1 VCIVCGPDGN
11 RFLQSIGAR
20 YGASGIRSPSRF
32 TAEEIAPPVAPP
44 LDPTDQTDLVGPAD
58 VILRGGSILTM
69 QRGADVA
76 EAVALRA
83 GRIQRIG
90 DEDSVRDLRGRLTR
104 TVDLDGQT
112 LMPGFIIADWHPP
125 ISLLCDWLDADQTS
139 ERALDAALAERSNEW
154 LALRIG
160 DCADDQAKAT
170 IVAGSSRPAVA
181 VDRTGAILEASAAA
195 ATLAPALNLTR
206 NQETASQT
214 RPHVSALVPNFLERL
229 AVSRE
234 SLGARLSV
242 LFREAAR
249 RGVTTLRLCGLDA
262 LAGPDDAN
270 LVRSAAG
277 ESPLLRLRGA
287 VDGRLAL
294 QVGVAR
300 LPVGFGDDMFRVD
313 TATLWIDEDDDDAHE
328 LAETLAALRSLG
340 WRVTLHAASLA
351 AVELACESLT
361 AAVRSGARFDAS
373 DGVELRAAPP
383 AETWALIQQLG
394 VSVGF
399 TLNGPPENP
408 VDLGWPTNVPV
419 SLAGDLMAGPP
430 EPLRMLSKMN
440 WFGRFSRAEGLSS
453 ITLAAATRCGAR
465 TILGS
470 LEVGKY
476 ADLVFV
482 NSDPRQID
490 AHGPPKIHCLKTW
503 IAGHEV
509 RA

>member
-1 VCIVCGPDGN
+1 MCIICGPDGS

-20 YGASGIRSPSRF
+20 YGAIGMRGPSRF
-32 TAEEIAPPVAPP
+32 AAEEIAPPVAPP
-44 LDPTDQTDLVGPAD
+44 LDPTDQTDLAGPAD

-69 QRGADVA
+69 QRGANVA

-104 TVDLDGQT
+104 IVDLDGQT

-139 ERALDAALAERSNEW
+139 EGALAAALAERSNEW
-154 LALRIG
+154 LVLRMG
-160 DCADDQAKAT
+160 DCAEDQVKAT

-195 ATLAPALNLTR
+195 ATLAPALNLAR
-206 NQETASQT
+206 DQETASQT
-214 RPHVSALVPNFLERL
+214 RPHVSALVPNFLGRL
-229 AVSRE
+229 AVPRE
-234 SLGARLSV
+234 ALGARLRV

-249 RGVTTLRLCGLDA
+249 RGVTTLRFCGLGA

-270 LVRSAAG
+270 LVRAAVG
-277 ESPLLRLRGA
+277 ELPLLRLRGA

-294 QVGVAR
+294 HGELAR

-313 TATLWIDEDDDDAHE
+313 TATLRIDEDDDDAHE
-328 LAETLAALRSLG
+328 LAVTLAALRSLG
-340 WRVTLHAASLA
+340 WRVMLHAASSP
-351 AVELACESLT
+351 AVELACGSLT
-361 AAVRSGARFDAS
+361 AAVRSGVRFDVS
-373 DGVELRAAPP
+373 DGVELCAAPP

-399 TLNGPPENP
+399 TLNAPHENP
-408 VDLGWPTNVPV
+408 VDLGWPTDVPV

-430 EPLRMLSKMN
+430 EPLRMLSKLN
-440 WFGRFSRAEGLSS
+440 WFGRFSPAEGLSS
-453 ITLAAATRCGAR
+453 ITLAAATRCGAHA
-465 TILGS
+465 ILGS

-476 ADLVFV
+476 ADLVFIS
-482 NSDPRQID
+482 SDPRQID
-490 AHGPPKIHCLKTW
+490 PHGPPKIHCLQTW
-503 IAGHEV
+503 IAGREV